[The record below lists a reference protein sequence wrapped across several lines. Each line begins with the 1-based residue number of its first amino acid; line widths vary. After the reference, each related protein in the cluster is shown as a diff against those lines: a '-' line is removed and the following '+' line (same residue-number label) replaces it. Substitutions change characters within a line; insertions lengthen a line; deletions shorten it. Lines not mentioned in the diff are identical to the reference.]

1 LIATLLKYKSSY
13 LFLTL
18 GVFMSK
24 LLKLIATTSI
34 VAAGFASSTAF
45 ASKELAQ
52 SKNCLSCH
60 AAEKKIIGPSI
71 KSIAEKYP
79 AADAAKIAILAKKV
93 REGGVGVWGA
103 IPMAA
108 NPQVNAAESE
118 TLVKW
123 FLAGGK

>member
-1 LIATLLKYKSSY
+1 MKQTL
-13 LFLTL
+13 
-18 GVFMSK
+18 K
-24 LLKLIATTSI
+24 LLVNSAI
-34 VAAGFASSTAF
+34 VVAGFSSTAAF

-52 SKNCLSCH
+52 SKNCLACH

-79 AADAAKIAILAKKV
+79 AADAAKIAGLAKKV

>member
-1 LIATLLKYKSSY
+1 MKHLQNLIASS
-13 LFLTL
+13 
-18 GVFMSK
+18 VV
-24 LLKLIATTSI
+24 IAASL
-34 VAAGFASSTAF
+34 ASSAAL

-52 SKNCLSCH
+52 SKNCLACH

-79 AADAAKIAILAKKV
+79 AADAGKIAALAKKV

-108 NPQVNAAESE
+108 NPQVNSAESE